1 MLKKYFSIVKLLW
14 MDPKFFHFSRKIK
27 SAKKTYLGYGRILSL
42 AQSYYRMRKLIPG
55 SVRVAEFGVGR
66 GGSSMILAWLIN
78 SYGGNLTLFDVFGRI
93 PSPTD
98 MDGDIALQRFE
109 TILSQESKDYYGNL
123 PDLLQVVQKDIS
135 QIISLNNVEFVVGKY
150 EETLGDYIPDE
161 PFHLVHIDC
170 DWYESTATVLK
181 FLEKHLDSISII
193 QIDDYL
199 YWQGTQKA
207 VSEATWLSGYPKR
220 LVEGALVISIE
231 KNNS

>member
-1 MLKKYFSIVKLLW
+1 MLKKYISIVKLLW
-14 MDPKFFHFSRKIK
+14 MDPNFFLFSRKIK
-27 SAKKTYLGYGRILSL
+27 STKKTYLGYGRILSL

-66 GGSSMILAWLIN
+66 GGSSMILARLIN

-93 PSPTD
+93 PSPTEK
-98 MDGDIALQRFE
+98 DGDTALQRFE

-135 QIISLNNVEFVVGKY
+135 QITSLNNVEFVVGKY
-150 EETLGDYIPDE
+150 EDTLGDYIPDE

-181 FLEKHLDSISII
+181 FLEKHLNSKSII
-193 QIDDYL
+193 QIDDYQ

-207 VSEATWLSGYPKR
+207 VSEATWLSGYPQYM
-220 LVEGALVISIE
+220 VEGALVISIE
-231 KNNS
+231 KNNN